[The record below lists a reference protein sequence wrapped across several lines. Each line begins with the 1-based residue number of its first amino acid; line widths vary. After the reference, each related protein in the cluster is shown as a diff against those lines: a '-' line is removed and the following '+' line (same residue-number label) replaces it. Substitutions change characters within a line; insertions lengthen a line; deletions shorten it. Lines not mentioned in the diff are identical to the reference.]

1 MRILIN
7 LFGSFENVLI
17 RMNLH
22 SKSKKYTNKMM
33 LCLDVPETCKKF
45 IKCVNLIILETI
57 S

>member
-7 LFGSFENVLI
+7 LFGSFENALI

-45 IKCVNLIILETI
+45 KNSLNV
-57 S
+57 